1 MAVEIA
7 EVEVVPRAPGE
18 APATAPPPPAPG
30 AQAPS
35 PELAHEI
42 KQTVALLHAREL
54 RLHAD

>member
-7 EVEVVPRAPGE
+7 EVEVVPRVPGE
-18 APATAPPPPAPG
+18 APAAAPPPAPA

-35 PELAHEI
+35 PEIAHEI